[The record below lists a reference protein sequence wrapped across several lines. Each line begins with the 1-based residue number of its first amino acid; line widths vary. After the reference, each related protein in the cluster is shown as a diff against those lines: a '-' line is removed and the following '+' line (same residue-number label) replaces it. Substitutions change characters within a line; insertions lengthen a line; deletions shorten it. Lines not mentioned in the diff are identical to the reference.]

1 MTATSCVHIGKNNKT
16 KNNNSK
22 QHNYKYDRNPLGP
35 TEGSL
40 NLSTTLERFLI
51 DIDPSRRT
59 YWYLKIKN
67 IAQTLYCT
75 T

>member
-1 MTATSCVHIGKNNKT
+1 MIKLKIVAENK
-16 KNNNSK
+16 KF
-22 QHNYKYDRNPLGP
+22 NPLGR

-59 YWYLKIKN
+59 YGYLKIKN
-67 IAQTLYCT
+67 MADIVALRD
-75 T
+75 